1 MTVEYDLIVIGGS
14 TAGTYAA
21 VAAAH
26 LNARVALVEN
36 EQLQTNLLGHSAI
49 YTQALTQVGL
59 VAQQV
64 RDAPQFGI
72 HFSVADSTKHQQVPS
87 VALTEAIQWATTVVS
102 TCSELNSPPVL
113 ASLGVDVITGRG
125 EFCRRPHLGFVVNDR
140 RLRAR
145 AYLIATGSR
154 PAVPDIEG
162 LQTIG
167 YLTPADIWQEG
178 LKEGLHVGKLKVEQE
193 LQVEEELQVGRLQV
207 ESDAQG
213 VATASLS
220 SQSSNLPYPSGTAT
234 PKGNAYGQQPSIL
247 ENIQPSTLQGSWVV
261 VGGGPIGTQL
271 AQTLARLNCDVT
283 LVVRAAQILSKED
296 PEASRLVQAQL
307 EAEGVR
313 VLTESPVTQVRRID
327 DKKWVQA
334 GNHAIEADEILLAT
348 GQQPNVESLNLEGVG
363 VKVHRQGLELNEKLQ
378 TTNPRIY
385 ACGDV
390 IGGYQFAHIAQYEA
404 SIALKNALFAPLFKV
419 DYRGIPWAIFCD
431 PQLARVGLTEAQAR
445 LRYGKEVF
453 VVRQYFK
460 TLDKAQ
466 LLGETTGFCKIIG
479 RQNGEILGASIV
491 GPDASELIGAI
502 ALAIRQKIKVGAIAD
517 LPQVSP
523 TLSEITQKTALE
535 WQRQRL
541 SRNQTLQNVLEGFFN
556 LRRNWSS

>member
-14 TAGTYAA
+14 AAGIYAA
-21 VAAAH
+21 VAATH

-36 EQLQTNLLGHSAI
+36 EQLQTSWLSSGAM
-49 YTQALTQVGL
+49 YTQALAQVGR

-64 RDAPQFGI
+64 SDAPQLGI
-72 HFSVADSTKHQQVPS
+72 HFSKADSIEQQQVPS
-87 VALTEAIQWATTVVS
+87 VQWIEAMQWARTVVS
-102 TCSELNSPPVL
+102 TRSEQTSPAVL
-113 ASLGVDVITGRG
+113 ASLGVDVITGVG
-125 EFCRRPHLGFVVNDR
+125 EFCRRPYLGFVVNDR
-140 RLRAR
+140 RLRAG
-145 AYLIATGSR
+145 AYLIATNSR
-154 PAVPDIEG
+154 PAVSDIEG

-167 YLTPADIWQEG
+167 YLTPADLWQEG
-178 LKEGLHVGKLKVEQE
+178 LKER
-193 LQVEEELQVGRLQV
+193 LQVSRLQV
-207 ESDAQG
+207 ES
-213 VATASLS
+213 SEN
-220 SQSSNLPYPSGTAT
+220 NL
-234 PKGNAYGQQPSIL
+234 
-247 ENIQPSTLQGSWVV
+247 QPSTPAQPSTPQLKGSWVV
-261 VGGGPIGTQL
+261 IGGDPIGTQL
-271 AQTLARLNCDVT
+271 AQTLARMNCEVT
-283 LVVRAAQILSKED
+283 LVVSEPYILSTED

-313 VLTESPVTQVRRID
+313 VLTQSPVTQVMGID

-334 GNHAIEADEILLAT
+334 GDRAIEADEILVAI

-363 VKVHRQGLELNEKLQ
+363 VKFHRQGLILNEKLQ

-390 IGGYQFAHIAQYEA
+390 VGGFRQAHIAQYEA

-419 DYRGIPWAIFCD
+419 DYRGIPWAILCD

-445 LRYGKEVF
+445 HRYGKDVF

-466 LLGETTGFCKIIG
+466 LMGETTGFCKIVG

-502 ALAIRQKIKVGAIAD
+502 ALCIRQKLKVSAIAD
-517 LPQVSP
+517 LPHVSL
-523 TLSEITQKTALE
+523 TLSEITHKTALE

-541 SRNQTLQNVLEGFFN
+541 SRNNTLQNFLEGFFK

>member
-36 EQLQTNLLGHSAI
+36 EQLQTNWLGHGAI
-49 YTQALTQVGL
+49 YTQALTQVGHI
-59 VAQQV
+59 AQQV

-87 VALTEAIQWATTVVS
+87 VELTEAIQWAATVVS

-113 ASLGVDVITGRG
+113 ASLGVDVITGIG

-178 LKEGLHVGKLKVEQE
+178 LKEGLHVGKLKVE
-193 LQVEEELQVGRLQV
+193 EELQVGRLQV

-234 PKGNAYGQQPSIL
+234 PKGNAYG
-247 ENIQPSTLQGSWVV
+247 EEPSTLQGRWVV

-419 DYRGIPWAIFCD
+419 DYRGIPWAIFCE

-502 ALAIRQKIKVGAIAD
+502 ALAIRQKIKMGAIAD

-541 SRNQTLQNVLEGFFN
+541 SRNRTLRNFLEGFFN